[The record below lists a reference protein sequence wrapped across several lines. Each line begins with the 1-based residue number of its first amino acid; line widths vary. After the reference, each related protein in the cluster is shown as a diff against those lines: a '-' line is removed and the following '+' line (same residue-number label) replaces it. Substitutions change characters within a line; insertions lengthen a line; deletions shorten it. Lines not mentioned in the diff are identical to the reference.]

1 MDMIGLE
8 LGELHLLD
16 EMGNNVGV
24 GNSDQERQA
33 RGSIRMVGDYLRRLK
48 EMGLYDKT
56 TVIITSDHGD
66 WRASMGEPTE
76 STEPILL
83 YKPAGEPA
91 FKGVR
96 ESDAPVSHA
105 DFQAS
110 VLDAMGVD
118 YSSYGVTYSAY
129 GEDDA
134 RIRNFYHITHDDHS
148 RIRSLMK
155 YEISGDVLD
164 FDNWRFTGQIWETNY
179 NNDLR

>member
-1 MDMIGLE
+1 MSHGKRLPSVLVARD
-8 LGELHLLD
+8 LGD
-16 EMGNNVGV
+16 
-24 GNSDQERQA
+24 D
-33 RGSIRMVGDYLRRLK
+33 LRRLK
-48 EMGLYDKT
+48 EMGLYEKT
-56 TVIITSDHGD
+56 AVIITSDHGD